1 MYERKKKKK
10 NEVSG
15 WLEPVALQSCVQD
28 VTLYVDFG
36 RASGHEN
43 VQWSARLCRLLPKGR
58 KNVNEELSG
67 GYCSGV
73 PPLPI
78 PNREVKPACADG
90 TAMQCGRVGGRH
102 FSSEALIQK

>member
-1 MYERKKKKK
+1 MILSRLL
-10 NEVSG
+10 SG
-15 WLEPVALQSCVQD
+15 KQSCVEI
-28 VTLYVDFG
+28 VTHTLGLAMHSYMIMF
-36 RASGHEN
+36 N
-43 VQWSARLCRLLPKGR
+43 VQWSMF
-58 KNVNEELSG
+58 NEVLSG

-102 FSSEALIQK
+102 LS